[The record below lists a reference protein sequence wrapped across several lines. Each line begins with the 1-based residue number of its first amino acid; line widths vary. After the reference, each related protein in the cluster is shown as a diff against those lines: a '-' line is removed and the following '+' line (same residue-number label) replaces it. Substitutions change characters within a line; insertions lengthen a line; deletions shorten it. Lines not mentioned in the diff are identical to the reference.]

1 MVDPVPIG
9 LLTPRRRRWAPTVV
23 LAGALVAACIAVIA
37 TAIWQGTPAQQ
48 VTSRRH
54 AAERLYDQ
62 GLAQYYGG
70 DRRAAAPLF
79 RAALATD
86 SGLAMAAYYVAR
98 CELENDWPA
107 ARDAFRIALRGAG
120 ALPTHERLVLEQ
132 AWADATNDP
141 HGVVRADS
149 LLVRFPDDPDALVAA
164 GRARV
169 STGDFL
175 GAVPSLRRA
184 IERDAGSLST
194 PGARCIA
201 CDAEHLLI
209 SAYLYADSIPAAL
222 EVARQWTVLQPT
234 APDAWDHFAWVLD
247 HAGRPDS
254 AIAAGRKSMQ
264 LSSDRDR
271 DVMRV
276 VTVDLRAGRFDD
288 ADRLLATRV
297 TSGDAGVRGEA
308 LWWLTLS
315 LRMQGRA
322 REALA
327 TALAYR
333 ADPGAPGQDAGRPT
347 ADQAYAQAA
356 TLFDLGHFHQ
366 AAALFDSAATDR
378 WRTSTDLARDTP
390 SRLARHRVWGFT
402 LMSTALAA
410 AGDTGRLPALADTI
424 EVLGRSSGYWRDRL
438 LHHYVRGVVFA
449 ARADTAAA
457 VAEWRSALR
466 HQSEEY
472 SRINLQLGRALLAT
486 GRAGDAAS
494 VLAPPL
500 RASLESV
507 NYYVTHT
514 ELHEALARAFDAA
527 GQHDS
532 AAAHYA
538 WVATAWQHADPDFLP
553 RWQFA
558 CARLVALNWS
568 DRARCAALAQPIA
581 QQ

>member
-1 MVDPVPIG
+1 VTDPVLPPIG
-9 LLTPRRRRWAPTVV
+9 VFTPRRRWAPTAV
-23 LAGALVAACIAVIA
+23 LAGALVVACMVVIG
-37 TAIWQGTPAQQ
+37 TTIWQGTPAQQ
-48 VTSRRH
+48 ITKRRH
-54 AAERLYDQ
+54 AAARLYAE
-62 GLAQYYGG
+62 GLDQYYGG

-98 CELENDWPA
+98 CELDDDWPA

-120 ALPTHERLVLEQ
+120 ALPTHDRLVLEQ

-141 HGVVRADS
+141 QGVARADS
-149 LLVRFPDDPDALVAA
+149 LLLRFPDDPDALLAA

-184 IERDAGSLST
+184 IVRDAASLSAH
-194 PGARCIA
+194 GSRCIA

-209 SAYLYADSIPAAL
+209 SAYLYADSIAAAL
-222 EVARQWTVLQPT
+222 DVAREWTIRQPR
-234 APDAWDHFAWVLD
+234 APDAWDHLAWVLD
-247 HAGRPDS
+247 HAGQPDS
-254 AIAAGRKSMQ
+254 AIGAGRTSMQ

-271 DVMRV
+271 DVMRM
-276 VTVDLRAGRFDD
+276 VTVDLRAARFDQ

-308 LWWLTLS
+308 LWWLSLS

-356 TLFDLGHFHQ
+356 TLFDLGRFHQ
-366 AAALFDSAATDR
+366 ASALFDSAAADR
-378 WRTSTDLARDTP
+378 WRPAVDLARDTP
-390 SRLARHRVWGFT
+390 SRRARHRVWGFT
-402 LMSTALAA
+402 LMSTALNA
-410 AGDTGRLPALADTI
+410 AGDTARLPSLADTI

-457 VAEWRSALR
+457 LAEWRSALR

-486 GRAGDAAS
+486 GRPTDAVA
-494 VLAPPL
+494 VLSPPL

-514 ELHEALARAFDAA
+514 ELHEALAQAFDAA
-527 GQHDS
+527 GRPDS

-538 WVATAWQHADPDFLP
+538 WVASAWQHADPAFLP

-558 CARLVALNWS
+558 CNRLVALNWS
-568 DRARCAALAQPIA
+568 DRGPCTTRP
-581 QQ
+581 